1 MHYRIR
7 LSPELRASAKKI
19 KVTLYYQ
26 SAPPHF
32 LKARF
37 ARAAKKGAES
47 RAATQIDYM
56 AGHLNTGANR
66 QVPGERPYL
75 EGYKVQVATP
85 VSQGLPTR

>member
-1 MHYRIR
+1 VHYRIR

-56 AGHLNTGANR
+56 AGHLNTGAKR
-66 QVPGERPYL
+66 QGERPYL
-75 EGYKVQVATP
+75 EGYKVQIATP
-85 VSQGLPTR
+85 VTQGLPTR